1 MTKLAIELRIQHERV
16 ATSLDTFTIWARSNP
31 IWNDNQK
38 KTVHNYYK
46 NIYSILGLYGNR
58 VINNCQLWSII
69 TLDSVCDLLCCQKL
83 GSDVHDDPLVML
95 PLEFVSPVQS
105 ILQYDICHLNS
116 RLVCPVSGGE
126 VGVTHSFSGKQQGWV
141 LEKVEI
147 VSHWSVYLHVVYYQD
162 KQA

>member
-38 KTVHNYYK
+38 KKSTQNK
-46 NIYSILGLYGNR
+46 TIYSILGLYGNR

-105 ILQYDICHLNS
+105 ILQYDICRLNS